1 MGRRHA
7 EARWSPW
14 DLLRAAMGETNTVRF
29 ARACPSYTKLAWL
42 TNHTHALQVPARM
55 GRRHAE
61 ARWSPWDL
69 LRAAMGE
76 TNTVRFARACPSYTK
91 LAWLTNHTQELQGT
105 SRDIERDI
113 ERDTATIVVAVVVV
127 VVVVAT
133 AAAAPTQPHREKDT
147 HTPSGRHGT
156 CFAQQWVKLTPSA
169 LRKRVQ
175 AIPRVHASPHCAATE
190 TIHPPPL
197 GTGRC
202 GLEDKWH

>member
-1 MGRRHA
+1 MKLTPSALRERAQAIPSLHGSPTTRRNYKGH
-7 EARWSPW
+7 R
-14 DLLRAAMGETNTVRF
+14 
-29 ARACPSYTKLAWL
+29 
-42 TNHTHALQVPARM
+42 
-55 GRRHAE
+55 
-61 ARWSPWDL
+61 
-69 LRAAMGE
+69 
-76 TNTVRFARACPSYTK
+76 
-91 LAWLTNHTQELQGT
+91 GT
-105 SRDIERDI
+105 SKGTS
-113 ERDTATIVVAVVVV
+113 RDTATIVVAVVVV
-127 VVVVAT
+127 VVVVVAIAIAIAIAI
-133 AAAAPTQPHREKDT
+133 AAAATTQPHREKDT

>member
-42 TNHTHALQVPARM
+42 TNHTR
-55 GRRHAE
+55 
-61 ARWSPWDL
+61 
-69 LRAAMGE
+69 
-76 TNTVRFARACPSYTK
+76 
-91 LAWLTNHTQELQGT
+91 ELQGT